1 MRVLAAIATT
11 LLLVFAPVLALAQET
26 VAGVPD
32 TSYEAS
38 TVASAPAEPAVPMPD
53 AEPGGDG
60 SIVTVPIP
68 GGGSVT
74 VEGPATTA
82 ENSLLAPIETWAEK
96 STQTPNS
103 ITGTSPLGP

>member
-1 MRVLAAIATT
+1 MRVLTAIATT
-11 LLLVFAPVLALAQET
+11 LLLVFAPLLAHAQET

-32 TSYEAS
+32 TSYEAG
-38 TVASAPAEPAVPMPD
+38 TVPSAPAEPAVPMPD

-82 ENSLLAPIETWAEK
+82 ESPLPSPIETWAQ